1 MQWIGVVIQLIPIVV
16 KLMKIAE
23 GLLGDGTG
31 EQKKAYVMAAV
42 KALFDAAEGL
52 LGGSDMWDKIEAAIS
67 PLIDFA
73 CMFLFPHEE
82 EK

>member
-1 MQWIGVVIQLIPIVV
+1 MAWIGIVIQLIPVVISLMRIV
-16 KLMKIAE
+16 E

-42 KALFDAAEGL
+42 KALFDAAEAVHD
-52 LGGSDMWDKIEAAIS
+52 SDMWNKVESAIS

-73 CMFLFPHEE
+73 CGFLFPK